1 MMHKK
6 RRLPLIFSSINLV
19 FGTTFITL
27 AESSPWAILLIP
39 FLVIQ
44 NISTFGIIYIIDHN
58 LPSFSDLE
66 RSFLISVVGP
76 IIFQLTFF
84 YMGEFPLL
92 EFLTNPNNSEALSF
106 VAPSIIAS
114 FITILFTL
122 ISGQIRPN

>member
-6 RRLPLIFSSINLV
+6 RRYPLIFCSINLV
-19 FGTTFITL
+19 FGVTFITL

-44 NISTFGIIYIIDHN
+44 NISTFGIVYIIDHN

-66 RSFLISVVGP
+66 RSILIGVVGP

-84 YMGEFPLL
+84 YMGEFPLIQ
-92 EFLTNPNNSEALSF
+92 FLTNTNNSEALSF
-106 VAPSIIAS
+106 VVPSIIAS
-114 FITILFTL
+114 FITFLYGFF
-122 ISGQIRPN
+122 SEKMK